1 MHIPDGLAAI
11 LVVFHDVDGVDLFPC
26 ADVRLVRKGLEMRWS
41 AFTSRGRLSVDSG
54 LQPARKWSQ
63 WMML

>member
-26 ADVRLVRKGLEMRWS
+26 TDVRLVRKRLEMR
-41 AFTSRGRLSVDSG
+41 GLRLLREEG
-54 LQPARKWSQ
+54 YP
-63 WMML
+63 